1 MYERNL
7 EKPNFYKED
16 FKILSDWK
24 FFIDGICKYNLS
36 YKKIN
41 VTLSTFYIGGM
52 SSNPSNRVLKE
63 KEKQQILQGEY
74 SAYFQ
79 DIEDVIIYK
88 DIVAN
93 FRKSRIIKGLVK
105 LGFLNKF

>member
-1 MYERNL
+1 
-7 EKPNFYKED
+7 
-16 FKILSDWK
+16 
-24 FFIDGICKYNLS
+24 
-36 YKKIN
+36 
-41 VTLSTFYIGGM
+41 M

>member
-1 MYERNL
+1 
-7 EKPNFYKED
+7 
-16 FKILSDWK
+16 
-24 FFIDGICKYNLS
+24 
-36 YKKIN
+36 
-41 VTLSTFYIGGM
+41 M
-52 SSNPSNRVLKE
+52 SSNPSNGVLKE

-88 DIVAN
+88 DIVTN